1 MFKKRIISKAEIV
14 LLVRSVRSCMVTTDQ
29 DCSLIGR
36 YVVVF
41 YLFVF
46 NIMMQITFISL
57 NQESKP
63 N

>member
-1 MFKKRIISKAEIV
+1 
-14 LLVRSVRSCMVTTDQ
+14 MVTTDQ